1 MAYRVHLRTANSRP
15 PLTPEQKM
23 MASISLSE
31 PFMTQTAS
39 PTADRI
45 PDPGSPYHTAEVLA
59 WVESAQQ
66 GDQAAFSSLVQL
78 FSRDVYGKA
87 FSILKNHQDA
97 DDVVQE
103 TFIRVFRAL
112 PGFRF
117 ESSFRTWLITIAT
130 RQALNYRERVTKD
143 HDNLD
148 GPEGTTLEHP
158 ALRVEET
165 QVASVL
171 DLEARRLLREALP
184 NLPRRQKEALT
195 LKLQHDWKYEQIAQA
210 MGTSVGSVK
219 AHIFHAIQNLTRQ
232 VKGGRR

>member
-1 MAYRVHLRTANSRP
+1 
-15 PLTPEQKM
+15 M
-23 MASISLSE
+23 MAEATLSE
-31 PFMTQTAS
+31 SLLP
-39 PTADRI
+39 PTADRR
-45 PDPGSPYHTAEVLA
+45 PDPASPYHAPEVRV
-59 WVESAQQ
+59 WVETAQA
-66 GDQAAFSSLVQL
+66 GDQAAFASLVRL

-87 FSILKNHQDA
+87 FAILRNHQDA

-130 RQALNYRERVTKD
+130 RQALNFRERVARE
-143 HDNLD
+143 HESLE
-148 GPEGTTLEHP
+148 GPEGWLEHP

-165 QVASVL
+165 QASAFL
-171 DLEARRLLREALP
+171 DQEARRLLNEALP
-184 NLPRRQKEALT
+184 KLPPRQKEALT
-195 LKLQHDWKYEQIAQA
+195 LKLQHDWKYEQIAQQ

-232 VKGGRR
+232 VKGGRA

>member
-1 MAYRVHLRTANSRP
+1 
-15 PLTPEQKM
+15 M

-39 PTADRI
+39 PTADRT
-45 PDPGSPYHTAEVLA
+45 PDPGSPYHTAEVLS

-130 RQALNYRERVTKD
+130 RQALNYRERVARD
-143 HDNLD
+143 YDSLD
-148 GPEGTTLEHP
+148 EQEGQPEHP

-165 QVASVL
+165 QIATL
-171 DLEARRLLREALP
+171 MDEEARRLLREALP
-184 NLPRRQKEALT
+184 KLPRRQKQALT
-195 LKLQHDWKYEQIAQA
+195 LKLQHDWKYERIAQE
-210 MGTSVGSVK
+210 MGTTVGSVK
-219 AHIFHAIQNLTRQ
+219 AHIFHAIRNLTRH
-232 VKGGRR
+232 VKGGRT